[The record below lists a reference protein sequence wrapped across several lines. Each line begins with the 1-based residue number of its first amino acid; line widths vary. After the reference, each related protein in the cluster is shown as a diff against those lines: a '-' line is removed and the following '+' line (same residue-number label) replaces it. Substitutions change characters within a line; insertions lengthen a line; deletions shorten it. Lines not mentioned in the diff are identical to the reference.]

1 MKTRNSSTSETSA
14 LSQLHYLGLR
24 IAVLFLICNFAFL
37 IFCSHSLGIEDY
49 VNNIEKGVTLYE
61 QGYFDKAIQKFKQ
74 IISELISRP
83 EDEARNEGL
92 FKANLYLG
100 MSYLGK
106 GKESL
111 AKESFKN
118 ALNAAPYKTLDPVLF
133 PPKVISLY
141 NEVISQNLSTLSVK
155 SNVPDAGVFL
165 DDIKKGNTPLTL
177 HNILPGTHTVKV
189 AAASQ
194 ELIKTVTFEPG
205 KEASI
210 MADFQTT
217 GSISVASEPSAATV
231 NLDDKAVGVTPMVIK
246 NVLLG
251 EHTLSISKEGYI
263 EAKEKVIVKE
273 NKILETYIKLNPA
286 SYSVKISSVPE
297 NADVFWDE
305 ASKGTTPVIIGNVTA
320 GPHKIRVVKES
331 YEEKVDTIDVKD
343 PLTEKTYYL
352 NQYTGT
358 LTAKTDPSGAEVMI
372 DNKSFGTTPIDISAL
387 PAKPY
392 MVKLKKEGYRE
403 KNVAVSIS
411 KDKTTVINEI
421 LLKIDTQPPD
431 IVFKPPT
438 KAIKENKNFIRARI
452 TDNQEVGDVSLMLK
466 IQGGMNFQA
475 IKMYNPIQG
484 IYEAVIPDLFLK
496 KDAVLEYYIN
506 ACDIQNNC
514 RTSGSK
520 ESPYRLKVRSL
531 EPYTEGFIIDVNTED
546 DTVKVTISIGSVE
559 GVKKGDKYA
568 VFRVG
573 KELRDPETGELLQF
587 EEIFVGTIK
596 VKELM
601 PKTAYATVYD
611 AVMPVARNDRIRKVV
626 SAPMDVVTEGSYAT
640 KIILR
645 WSPNREPEVKGY
657 RIFRSSEIDRNYK
670 KIAEIE
676 GRDNTSYEDTDD
688 MMEGLTYYYKI
699 SAFNIFDI
707 DSMMSEP
714 IVGKT
719 KRAGAPPED
728 IRVDGIGI
736 REVRLTWSI
745 RNQDPDTKR
754 YIIYRA
760 DSETGQF
767 VKIEEVD
774 GETNS
779 YTDRENLKD
788 GKTYYY
794 KIASKSR
801 HGSIGEQST
810 AVMAKTKERPL
821 PPGKINAVSGMT
833 RMVKVQWDRHIDPDV
848 TGYIVYR
855 SEKESGPFTK
865 IGKTEKTEFLDKEL
879 SDGKTYYYTV
889 SSYYYVRDMEVLGST
904 SKPVYAETKP
914 RPETPS
920 GVSAESGLA
929 RKVNLKWNKNEEK
942 DIVEYWVYKGLEG
955 RLDNSPLIKIKANL
969 NTFTDTGLKDNT
981 KYSYAIKAVDADGL
995 ESDLSNIVSA
1005 VTKTL
1010 PKAPVGLKGRAAQGK
1025 IFLTWEP
1032 NKELDI
1038 KGYNVYRK
1046 SWFKSTLL
1054 TTSDRNSCKI
1064 KIEDKTSS
1072 VKLYITAIDK
1082 DDLES
1087 EPSEEIEINVQ

>member
-1 MKTRNSSTSETSA
+1 MKTRNSSTSDKFNK
-14 LSQLHYLGLR
+14 GLT
-24 IAVLFLICNFAFL
+24 IASLFLICNFAFL

-49 VNNIEKGVTLYE
+49 VDNIEKGVALYE

-74 IISELISRP
+74 SISELIGRP

-92 FKANLYLG
+92 FRANLYLG

-118 ALNAAPYKTLDPVLF
+118 ALNAAPYKTLDPVIF

-141 NEVISQNLSTLSVK
+141 NEVISQNLSALSVK
-155 SNVPDAGVFL
+155 SNVPNAEVFV
-165 DDIKKGNTPLTL
+165 DDIKKGNTPVTL
-177 HNILPGTHTVKV
+177 RNILPGTHTVKV
-189 AAASQ
+189 SAAKQ
-194 ELIKTVTFEPG
+194 EVIKTVTFEPG

-231 NLDDKAVGVTPMVIK
+231 NLDDKAIGITPMVIK
-246 NVLLG
+246 DVLLG

-273 NKILETYIKLNPA
+273 DKILETSVKLNPI
-286 SYSVKISSVPE
+286 SYSVKISSIPE
-297 NADVFWDE
+297 NADVFWDD

-320 GPHKIRVVKES
+320 GPHGVRVVKEG
-331 YEEKVDTIDVKD
+331 YEEKVDAIDVKD
-343 PLTEKTYYL
+343 PLTEKTYHL

-358 LTAKTDPSGAEVMI
+358 LTVKTDPSGAEVMI

-392 MVKLKKEGYRE
+392 MVKLKKEGYRG
-403 KNVAVSIS
+403 KNVAVNIS
-411 KDKTTVINEI
+411 KDKANVINEI

-431 IVFKPPT
+431 IVFEPLT
-438 KAIKENKNFIRARI
+438 KAIKENKNFIRARV
-452 TDNQEVGDVSLMLK
+452 TDNQAVGDVSLMLK
-466 IQGGMNFQA
+466 IQDEMNFQS

-484 IYEAVIPDLFLK
+484 IYEAVIPDLYLK

-514 RTSGSK
+514 KTSGSK
-520 ESPYRLKVRSL
+520 EAPYRLKVRSL
-531 EPYTEGFIIDVNTED
+531 EPYTEGFIIDINSEG
-546 DTVKVTISIGSVE
+546 DTAKVTISIGSID

-568 VFRVG
+568 VFRAG
-573 KELRDPETGELLQF
+573 KELRDPKTGELLQF

-611 AVMPVARNDRIRKVV
+611 AVIPVAKNDRIRKVV

-676 GRDNTSYEDTDD
+676 GRDNTFYEDTDD

-699 SAFNIFDI
+699 AAFNIFDI

-714 IVGKT
+714 IIGKT
-719 KRAGAPPED
+719 KRAEAPPED
-728 IRVDGIGI
+728 IRIDGVRI

-760 DSETGQF
+760 DSEMGQF
-767 VKIEEVD
+767 VKIEEVN
-774 GETNS
+774 GETNN
-779 YTDRENLKD
+779 YTDRENIKD

-810 AVMAKTKERPL
+810 AVMAKTKEGPL
-821 PPGKINAVSGMT
+821 PPEKINAVSRMA

-848 TGYIVYR
+848 AGYIVYR
-855 SEKESGPFTK
+855 SEKEVGPFTK
-865 IGKTEKTEFLDKEL
+865 IGKTEKTEFLDKGL

-889 SSYYYVRDMEVLGST
+889 SSYYYVRDMEVLGSP
-904 SKPVYAETKP
+904 SKPVSAETKP

-955 RLDNSPLIKIKANL
+955 RLDNSLLTKIKANL

-995 ESDLSNIVSA
+995 ESDLSDVVSA
-1005 VTKTL
+1005 VTRML
-1010 PKAPVGLKGRAAQGK
+1010 PKAPIGLKGRALQGK

-1046 SWFKSTLL
+1046 SWAKNTLI
-1054 TTSDRNSCKI
+1054 TTSDRNSCEIRIDAK
-1064 KIEDKTSS
+1064 S
-1072 VKLYITAIDK
+1072 VKLYITAVDK